1 LPEGRR
7 FVVEVAAAFGLSFPT
22 LGAFAVAA
30 AGGAFDL
37 GRGPLEAGPTSS
49 ASISVSDAC
58 RPRGLPAALAQP
70 AGDHHP
76 VADPRGDGGADWRRN
91 HFKEEAGGMG
101 VRVAAGTGVRFI
113 SEEGIQQHPVE
124 DLTALLARDDGLV
137 WVDILHCD
145 EAAAKVLSETFGFH
159 PLAIR
164 SCIERNAVPKVRAYR
179 DHIFVVLHGPE
190 LGTGGHVH
198 YVELDQFIGPRYLV
212 TVHGPVNPAV
222 TPEAAQ
228 RETRAVLR
236 RLEAGR
242 LRPRSAFELSYAIVS
257 ALAQGQEGFVET
269 VTREVW
275 PLEQRVTSGHLG
287 DPEQF
292 LEELFGTRHALLAVS
307 NMATLG
313 DQIYGRMSALGRYIP
328 PDCQPLVA
336 DLEDQFAR
344 VAGVADGQIRYLE
357 GVIEFYKARTDTKV
371 TIAAERLALIAVL
384 TLPITALSSVYGMN
398 VIVNDRTDF
407 PHLAVVLAAMIAIS
421 IVLLR
426 WAKQQGWW

>member
-1 LPEGRR
+1 MDAH
-7 FVVEVAAAFGLSFPT
+7 VATGVDVRL
-22 LGAFAVAA
+22 
-30 AGGAFDL
+30 
-37 GRGPLEAGPTSS
+37 
-49 ASISVSDAC
+49 VSDE
-58 RPRGLPAALAQP
+58 GVEE
-70 AGDHHP
+70 HP
-76 VADPRGDGGADWRRN
+76 VRELGG
-91 HFKEEAGGMG
+91 
-101 VRVAAGTGVRFI
+101 
-113 SEEGIQQHPVE
+113 
-124 DLTALLARDDGLV
+124 LLARDDGLV
-137 WVDILHCD
+137 WVDIPNCD
-145 EAAAKVLSETFGFH
+145 EEAARVLSEVFGFH
-159 PLAIR
+159 PLAIQA
-164 SCIERNAVPKVRAYR
+164 CIERNAVPKVRAYR
-179 DHIFVVLHGPE
+179 DHLFVVLHAPE
-190 LGTGGHVH
+190 LGQGGHVH

-236 RLEAGR
+236 RIQAGR
-242 LRPRSAFELSYAIVS
+242 LRPRSTFELSYAIVS
-257 ALAQGQEGFVET
+257 ALAQGQEAFVET
-269 VTREVW
+269 ATREVW

-313 DQIYGRMSALGRYIP
+313 HQIYRRMSALARVIP

-336 DLEDQFAR
+336 DLEDQFDR
-344 VAGVADGQIRYLE
+344 VAGVADGQVRYLE

-398 VIVNDRTDF
+398 IIVNDRTDF
-407 PHLAVVLAAMIAIS
+407 AHLAVVLAAMVAIS
-421 IVLLR
+421 AVLLR

>member
-1 LPEGRR
+1 M
-7 FVVEVAAAFGLSFPT
+7 EV
-22 LGAFAVAA
+22 
-30 AGGAFDL
+30 
-37 GRGPLEAGPTSS
+37 
-49 ASISVSDAC
+49 
-58 RPRGLPAALAQP
+58 
-70 AGDHHP
+70 
-76 VADPRGDGGADWRRN
+76 
-91 HFKEEAGGMG
+91 AGGMD
-101 VRVAAGTGVRFI
+101 VRVATGVEVNFV
-113 SEEGIQQHPVE
+113 SDDGVEQHPVE
-124 DLTALLARDDGLV
+124 ALRGLLERDDGLV
-137 WVDILHCD
+137 WVDIPDCD
-145 EAAAKVLSETFGFH
+145 EQAARVLAEVFDFH

-164 SCIERNAVPKVRAYR
+164 ACVERNAVPKVRAYR
-179 DHIFVVLHGPE
+179 DHIFVILHAPE

-198 YVELDQFIGPRYLV
+198 YVELDQFIGPGYLV

-222 TPEAAQ
+222 TPEAAL
-228 RETRAVLR
+228 RETRAVR
-236 RLEAGR
+236 RRIEAGR

-257 ALAQGQEGFVET
+257 ALAQGQETFVELA
-269 VTREVW
+269 TREVW

-313 DQIYGRMSALGRYIP
+313 HQIHQRMAALARFIP

-336 DLEDQFAR
+336 DLVDQFDR

-398 VIVNDRTDF
+398 IIVNDQTDF
-407 PHLAVVLAAMIAIS
+407 PHLAVVLAAMLAIS
-421 IVLLR
+421 VVLLR
-426 WAKQQGWW
+426 WAKRQGWW

>member
-1 LPEGRR
+1 MDAH
-7 FVVEVAAAFGLSFPT
+7 VATGVDVRL
-22 LGAFAVAA
+22 
-30 AGGAFDL
+30 
-37 GRGPLEAGPTSS
+37 
-49 ASISVSDAC
+49 VSDE
-58 RPRGLPAALAQP
+58 GVEE
-70 AGDHHP
+70 HP
-76 VADPRGDGGADWRRN
+76 VGELER
-91 HFKEEAGGMG
+91 
-101 VRVAAGTGVRFI
+101 
-113 SEEGIQQHPVE
+113 
-124 DLTALLARDDGLV
+124 LLARDDGLV
-137 WVDILHCD
+137 WVDIPVGD
-145 EAAAKVLSETFGFH
+145 QEAARVLSEVFGFH
-159 PLAIR
+159 PLAIQA
-164 SCIERNAVPKVRAYR
+164 CIERNAVPKVRAYR
-179 DHIFVVLHGPE
+179 DHLFVVLHAPE

-222 TPEAAQ
+222 TPAAAQ
-228 RETRAVLR
+228 RETRAVLGR
-236 RLEAGR
+236 IEAGR
-242 LRPRSAFELSYAIVS
+242 LRPRSTFELSYAIVS
-257 ALAQGQEGFVET
+257 ALAQGQEAFVET
-269 VTREVW
+269 ATREVW

-313 DQIYGRMSALGRYIP
+313 DQIYQRMSALARFIP

-336 DLEDQFAR
+336 DLKDQFDR

-398 VIVNDRTDF
+398 IIVNDRTDF

-421 IVLLR
+421 VILLR